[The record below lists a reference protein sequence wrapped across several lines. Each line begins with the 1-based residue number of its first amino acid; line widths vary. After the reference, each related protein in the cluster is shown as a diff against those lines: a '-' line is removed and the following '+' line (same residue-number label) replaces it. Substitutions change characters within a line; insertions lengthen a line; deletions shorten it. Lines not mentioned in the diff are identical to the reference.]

1 MIGTRELHEPGGVR
15 GGAARTTGHSLL
27 FVHRRHAH
35 GNARGDEVY
44 CLSEQECRRR

>member
-35 GNARGDEVY
+35 GNARGDGGLLFERTGM
-44 CLSEQECRRR
+44 S